1 MAAIRSA
8 IQVSS
13 PKRMA
18 YDQPGKA
25 HVQIIGQVEDV
36 PMKAEIRNAGE
47 RIVKKI
53 KQQQSK

>member
-1 MAAIRSA
+1 
-8 IQVSS
+8 
-13 PKRMA
+13 MA

-25 HVQIIGQVEDV
+25 YVQIIGQVEDV
-36 PMKAEIRNAGE
+36 PMKAEIRDAGE